1 MNPFEYNSI
10 HLNEA
15 GYRFGIAKLKGKTS
29 KALTKTKEEGVLV
42 VPLWVNPDKTSKDKL
57 YAILGSEP
65 KIGEHPEVE
74 IPQEEVKNLIYSEP
88 VRFN

>member
-10 HLNEA
+10 HLNKA
-15 GYRFGIAKLKGKTS
+15 GYRFGIAKLKGEKS
-29 KALTKTKEEGVLV
+29 KLLLKAKEEGVLV
-42 VPLWVNPDKTSKDKL
+42 VPLWVNPNKTDKDTL

-65 KIGEHPEVE
+65 KVGEHPEAA
-74 IPQEEVKNLIYSEP
+74 IPQGEVKNLIYSEP